1 METINHLNQQLH
13 DCQRQYTDLLT
24 TKSMDTFSQTDIKK
38 QLTRMTED
46 KEKLEHT
53 CEDLQVLF
61 NYREL
66 STVRNRNL
74 KFCRIHRSFLLSTLS
89 FEGVNN
95 LAQGKGKHLVSTQL
109 QSAFM
114 SYILIRVFI
123 NQSVS
128 LKHVL
133 IGFNY
138 SSFTDRAWTSLTVGR
153 CST

>member
-66 STVRNRNL
+66 STVRVRNQ
-74 KFCRIHRSFLLSTLS
+74 KFCRSHR
-89 FEGVNN
+89 
-95 LAQGKGKHLVSTQL
+95 
-109 QSAFM
+109 
-114 SYILIRVFI
+114 
-123 NQSVS
+123 
-128 LKHVL
+128 
-133 IGFNY
+133 
-138 SSFTDRAWTSLTVGR
+138 
-153 CST
+153 